1 MNMYHLFNV
10 FQVIQLYPR
19 ENVLKNTLLV
29 LIMVSLGFVG
39 LSRLMSPNLFKI
51 VFRDSWSSKFYNET
65 FSNSEIISPAAHVL
79 LSLNLFISLNI
90 CMIAVLHESI
100 NIQQLVFRVFL
111 MLSMFFLIQQV
122 SFRLSSFFLQNSDL
136 RRNMSV
142 ITHQIW
148 NFLGLIVLLLA
159 LFILLNEQHT
169 QAFTFIIYFTL
180 FLLPFARIVK
190 GLIYAKSNNYGW
202 LYIILYLCTLEILPL
217 VILVKVFREL
227 F

>member
-1 MNMYHLFNV
+1 MYQLFNL

-29 LIMVSLGFVG
+29 IIMVCLGFIG

-51 VFRDSWSSKFYNET
+51 VFRDFWSSKFYNES

-90 CMIAVLHESI
+90 CMIAVLQDSI
-100 NIQQLVFRVFL
+100 ELERLASRVFL
-111 MLSMFFLIQQV
+111 MLFFFFLIQQAG
-122 SFRLSSFFLQNSDL
+122 FRLSSFFLQNPDL
-136 RRNMSV
+136 RKNMSV

-148 NFLGLIVLLLA
+148 NFLGLVILLLA
-159 LFILLNEQHT
+159 LFILLNEEHSQV
-169 QAFTFIIYFTL
+169 FKYIIYFAL
-180 FLLPFARIVK
+180 FLLPFTRIVK
-190 GLIYAKSNNYGW
+190 GLIYAKSNNYNW

-217 VILVKVFREL
+217 VVLGKIFREL

>member
-1 MNMYHLFNV
+1 MDQLFNV

-29 LIMVSLGFVG
+29 LIMVCLGFVG

-51 VFRDSWSSKFYNET
+51 VFRDFWSNKFYNEF

-79 LSLNLFISLNI
+79 LTLNLFISLNI
-90 CMIAVLHESI
+90 CMIAVLHDSFDL
-100 NIQQLVFRVFL
+100 QQLVLRVFL
-111 MLSMFFLIQQV
+111 LLTLFFMIQQV
-122 SFRLSSFFLQNSDL
+122 SFRLSSFFLQNTEL

-142 ITHQIW
+142 ITHQTW

-159 LFILLNEQHT
+159 LFILLNEQHI

-217 VILVKVFREL
+217 VVLWKGFREL

>member
-1 MNMYHLFNV
+1 MDQLFNV
-10 FQVIQLYPR
+10 FQLIQLYPR

-29 LIMVSLGFVG
+29 LIMVCLGFVG

-51 VFRDSWSSKFYNET
+51 VFRDFWSSKFYNES

-79 LSLNLFISLNI
+79 LALNLFISLNI
-90 CMIAVLHESI
+90 CMIAVLHDSF
-100 NIQQLVFRVFL
+100 NLRQLVFRIFL
-111 MLSMFFLIQQV
+111 MLTLFFMIQQV
-122 SFRLSSFFLQNSDL
+122 SFRLSSFFLQNTEL

-142 ITHQIW
+142 ITHQTW
-148 NFLGLIVLLLA
+148 NFLGLIVILLA

-169 QAFTFIIYFTL
+169 HVFKFIIYFTL

-217 VILVKVFREL
+217 VVLWKAFREL

>member
-1 MNMYHLFNV
+1 MDQLFNV

-29 LIMVSLGFVG
+29 LIMVCLGFVG

-51 VFRDSWSSKFYNET
+51 VFRDFWSSKFYNESL
-65 FSNSEIISPAAHVL
+65 SNSEIISPAAHVL
-79 LSLNLFISLNI
+79 LTLNLFISLNI
-90 CMIAVLHESI
+90 CMIAVLHDSF
-100 NIQQLVFRVFL
+100 NLQQLVLRIFL
-111 MLSMFFLIQQV
+111 MLTLFFMIQQV
-122 SFRLSSFFLQNSDL
+122 TFRLSSFFLQNTEL

-142 ITHQIW
+142 ITHQTW

-159 LFILLNEQHT
+159 LFILLNEQHI

-217 VILVKVFREL
+217 FVLWKGFREL

>member
-1 MNMYHLFNV
+1 MDQLFNV

-29 LIMVSLGFVG
+29 LIMVCLGFVG
-39 LSRLMSPNLFKI
+39 LSRLMSQNLFKI
-51 VFRDSWSSKFYNET
+51 VFRDFWSSKFYNESL
-65 FSNSEIISPAAHVL
+65 SNSEIISPAAHVL
-79 LSLNLFISLNI
+79 LTLNLFISLNI
-90 CMIAVLHESI
+90 CMIAVLHDSF
-100 NIQQLVFRVFL
+100 NLQQLVLRIFL
-111 MLSMFFLIQQV
+111 MLTLFFMIQQV
-122 SFRLSSFFLQNSDL
+122 TFRLSSFFLQNTEL

-142 ITHQIW
+142 ITHQTW

-159 LFILLNEQHT
+159 LFILLNEQHI

-217 VILVKVFREL
+217 FVLWKGFREL

>member
-1 MNMYHLFNV
+1 MYQLFNL

-29 LIMVSLGFVG
+29 LIMVCLGFIG

-51 VFRDSWSSKFYNET
+51 VFRDFWSSKFYNES

-90 CMIAVLHESI
+90 CMIAVLQDSI
-100 NIQQLVFRVFL
+100 ELERLASSVFL
-111 MLSMFFLIQQV
+111 MLFFFFLIQQAG
-122 SFRLSSFFLQNSDL
+122 FRLSSFFLQNPGL
-136 RRNMSV
+136 RKNMSV

-148 NFLGLIVLLLA
+148 NFLGLVILLLA
-159 LFILLNEQHT
+159 LFILLNEQHS
-169 QAFTFIIYFTL
+169 QVIKYIIYFAL
-180 FLLPFARIVK
+180 FLLPFTRIVK
-190 GLIYAKSNNYGW
+190 GLIYAKSNNYDW

-217 VILVKVFREL
+217 VVLGKIFREL